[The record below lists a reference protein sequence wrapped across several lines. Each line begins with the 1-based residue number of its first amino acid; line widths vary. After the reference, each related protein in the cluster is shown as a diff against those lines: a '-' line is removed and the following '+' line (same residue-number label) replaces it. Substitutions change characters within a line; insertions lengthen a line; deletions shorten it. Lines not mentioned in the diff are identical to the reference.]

1 MYTKSHKNRAA
12 TRETATLPLGFATAR
27 WRMPEARWIGGCH
40 RACGAYGGACLWGA
54 TAAPLGSHLHHAF
67 RSGSLCAS
75 GWRNCRRR
83 ATGSGSRHRCTFGS
97 RNPHCRVAGDLPP
110 RTSGSGSHCRCASGS
125 ENRHH
130 RTFGS
135 ENHRLALSW
144 NYLYRA
150 HLGGRSSLVHRG
162 GSVKNWALAAWSSF
176 YRRSRPGA
184 AEPDGSIRSGLPLAI
199 GRPGLV
205 IYKLYIYNKNN
216 VPKNQNVL
224 QFRI

>member
-110 RTSGSGSHCRCASGS
+110 RTSGSGSHFVALLDR
-125 ENRHH
+125 
-130 RTFGS
+130 RTATIAPLDRRTTVS
-135 ENHRLALSW
+135 
-144 NYLYRA
+144 
-150 HLGGRSSLVHRG
+150 
-162 GSVKNWALAAWSSF
+162 
-176 YRRSRPGA
+176 RSR
-184 AEPDGSIRSGLPLAI
+184 ETTSIVRT
-199 GRPGLV
+199 
-205 IYKLYIYNKNN
+205 
-216 VPKNQNVL
+216 
-224 QFRI
+224 